1 MIKKIVVNFWNIV
14 GITIIEFK
22 CFFLIISIIISVFI
36 YLKFILISIVMIINI
51 EIITLD
57 IIIVNVKVVFK
68 HIKELKLK

>member
-1 MIKKIVVNFWNIV
+1 
-14 GITIIEFK
+14 
-22 CFFLIISIIISVFI
+22 
-36 YLKFILISIVMIINI
+36 MIINI